1 MDFGRNL
8 LTKTMTSGL
17 SVTVLDFSPA
27 SRRNRQEVPQEQ
39 PDEVPENHVQHPS
52 FYQYTGEACFQNS
65 LVFPICTGKRLV
77 NNRLIIAI
85 SYIQNVNVSELMQD
99 GP

>member
-8 LTKTMTSGL
+8 LKKTMTSGL

-39 PDEVPENHVQHPS
+39 PDEDPRKPCP
-52 FYQYTGEACFQNS
+52 AS
-65 LVFPICTGKRLV
+65 LFLPVHRESLFSKQPGFPNLYWEKVG
-77 NNRLIIAI
+77 
-85 SYIQNVNVSELMQD
+85 
-99 GP
+99 